1 MSHAQMERI
10 DYREPAHGQRYS
22 RSDVYG
28 ERRVGD
34 KRQLASLSAW
44 HKRMKPEFVEVYIN
58 YPA

>member
-1 MSHAQMERI
+1 MERI